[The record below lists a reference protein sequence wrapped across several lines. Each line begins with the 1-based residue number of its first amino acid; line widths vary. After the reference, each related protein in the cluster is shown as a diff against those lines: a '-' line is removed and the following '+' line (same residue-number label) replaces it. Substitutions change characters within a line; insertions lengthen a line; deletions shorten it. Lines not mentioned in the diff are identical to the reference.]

1 MAVHS
6 TREGMLGTVTLDR
19 PEKAHAYDRD
29 HLDALLHAALEL
41 GREVTVL
48 VVQSTGDRAF
58 CGGADLG
65 AMKAASFLDALEL
78 RSQRVFDELSRLPCV
93 TIAAIQGPA
102 IAGGFELALACDLR
116 VASPTARF
124 ALPETALGIIPS
136 AGGTTRLGALVGAS
150 RAKAVVLGG
159 ASVSAAEALDWG
171 LVHRLSTDPRA
182 EAARWGLE
190 ITERD
195 PVALRLAKEVMG
207 AELSAASLARERVA
221 EAILYARKHPES
233 R

>member
-1 MAVHS
+1 MAVHA
-6 TREGMLGTVTLDR
+6 TREGMLGTLTLDR
-19 PEKAHAYDRD
+19 PEKAHAYDRA
-29 HLDALLHAALEL
+29 HLDEILAQAQALA
-41 GREVTVL
+41 REVSVL

-65 AMKAASFLDALEL
+65 AMKGASFLDALEL
-78 RSQRVFDELSRLPCV
+78 RSQRVFDELARLPCV
-93 TIAAIQGPA
+93 TLAAVQGPA

-116 VASPTARF
+116 VASPAARF

-136 AGGTTRLGALVGAS
+136 AGGTTRLAALVGPS

-159 ASVSAAEALDWG
+159 ATVSAEEALAWG

-190 ITERD
+190 LTQRD
-195 PVALRLAKEVMG
+195 PVAMRLAKEVMG

-221 EAILYARKHPES
+221 EAILYARKRPES